1 MKAIILARVSDEKQ
15 DSNEAQVMRVTDY
28 IRNKNLEVWKT
39 YEIKESSTQGNRKQF
54 KEIIKEIENS
64 KEPIALVADTVD
76 RIQRSFRD
84 SITLDDLRKAG
95 KLVIHF
101 YRENLVLHKES
112 NSSELIRWDMAV
124 MFARSYVLQL
134 SDNVKRKL
142 ESMKRNGQWI
152 TKPPIGYKSVYPTE
166 ADKERRKRSDII
178 PDPDTSHLVK
188 KMFELY
194 ANGTSV
200 ELLAEKLGEM
210 GLNGTKNKKP
220 IRPNVVYNCL
230 TNPFYYGEM
239 QSNGRIYPHQYQ
251 PLISRQLFL
260 KCRQKMDSYHKQPF
274 AYGSKP
280 FALKGLVKCANPAC
294 GCTISGERHENRFV
308 YYSCTNYKNVHPK
321 KIYVNE
327 NELLAPL
334 KKVIAVL
341 QMPEDKIKKTIADLK
356 EINESKNKFYEES
369 VSALRKEHDEIERKI
384 NRMFDLLTDGTIDK
398 DMFSKKIKEYKDQQY
413 LIEEKIKQFTIAD
426 ESFYLNVNMLL
437 HIVKKASLVFENSE
451 PDTKRQILSFLL
463 QNCELDEKKLKF
475 TLKKPFDGLLLAQR
489 YPSQRGQGDLNP
501 RSPP

>member
-15 DSNEAQVMRVTDY
+15 DSNEAQVMRITDY
-28 IRNKNLEVWKT
+28 IKNKNLNVWKT

-142 ESMKRNGQWI
+142 ESMKRNGEWI
-152 TKPPIGYKSVYPTE
+152 TKPPLGYKSVYPTE
-166 ADKERRKRSDII
+166 ADKERRKRSDIV

-194 ANGTSV
+194 ASGTSV
-200 ELLAEKLGEM
+200 ERLAEKLGKM
-210 GLNGTKNKKP
+210 GLNGSKNKKP

-230 TNPFYYGEM
+230 TNPFYYGVM
-239 QSNGRIYPHQYQ
+239 RSNNVLTPHKYQ
-251 PLISRQLFL
+251 PLISKQLFL
-260 KCRQKMDSYHKQPF
+260 KCRQKMDDYHKKPF

-294 GCTISGERHENRFV
+294 GCTISGERHDNRFV

-327 NELLAPL
+327 NALLIPI
-334 KKVIAVL
+334 KKVIAGL
-341 QMPEDKIKKTIADLK
+341 QMPEDKIEQTVNALR
-356 EINESKNKFYEES
+356 ELNESKNKFYEES
-369 VSALRKEHDEIERKI
+369 IITLRKEHDDIERRI
-384 NRMFDLLTDGTIDK
+384 NRLFDFLTDGTIDK
-398 DMFSKKIKEYKDQQY
+398 DMFATKIKELKDKQY
-413 LIEEKIKQFTIAD
+413 ELEEKMKQFTVAD
-426 ESFYLNVNMLL
+426 EDFYLNANMLL
-437 HIVKKASLVFENSE
+437 HIVKKASVLFENSE
-451 PDTKRQILSFLL
+451 PDTKRQILNFLL
-463 QNCELDEKKLKF
+463 QNCELDEKKLIF
-475 TLKKPFDGLLLAQR
+475 TLKKPFDGLLQ
-489 YPSQRGQGDLNP
+489 SQRCMSWRGRGDLNP
-501 RSPP
+501 